1 MPADADFFDVT
12 GRSFRRPPRTRG
24 GGGGT
29 AVATAPSLGADL
41 RILLKPGISLFVA
54 ATAGAGYLFGAPDGV
69 QSLALLALVV
79 GTALTAGG
87 SGALNHLLESAPDGL
102 MDRTAG
108 RPLPSGRLSRPFV
121 LVYGT
126 AVLWV
131 GLAILWVFT
140 NALTASL
147 ALATAVGYVAIY
159 TPLKRRTALNTFVGA
174 VPGALPALGGYAAA
188 TGTLGPAGWA
198 AFVILFL
205 WQLPHFFAL
214 AWMFREDYARGGF
227 VMLPVTH
234 PDGRL
239 TATIA
244 LTATLLLV
252 IAGVIPAAL
261 QVTGWLYLGGMI
273 VLGTLFTIPAFA
285 FAQEPTD
292 GRARRLLLASIV
304 YVPAF
309 FLLVVADYIIC

>member
-1 MPADADFFDVT
+1 M
-12 GRSFRRPPRTRG
+12 
-24 GGGGT
+24 
-29 AVATAPSLGADL
+29 
-41 RILLKPGISLFVA
+41 LLKPGISLFVA
-54 ATAGAGYLFGAPDGV
+54 VTAGAGYLFGAPDGV
-69 QSLALLALVV
+69 QSFALLALVV

-87 SGALNHLLESAPDGL
+87 SGALNHLLESAQDGL
-102 MDRTAG
+102 MDRTSG
-108 RPLPSGRLSRPFV
+108 RPIPSGRLSRSFV

-126 AVLWV
+126 GVLWL
-131 GLAILWVFT
+131 GLGVLWLFT

-188 TGTLGPAGWA
+188 TGTIGPGGWA
-198 AFVILFL
+198 VFAILFL

-227 VMLPVTH
+227 VMLPITD

-239 TATIA
+239 TSGIA
-244 LTATLLLV
+244 LGATLLLLV
-252 IAGVIPAAL
+252 AGVIPAAI
-261 QVTGWLYLGGMI
+261 QVAGWLYFGGMI
-273 VLGTLFTIPAFA
+273 ILGTAFTIPAFA
-285 FAQEPTD
+285 FAAEPSD
-292 GRARRLLLASIV
+292 ERARRLLLASIL

-309 FLLVVADYIIC
+309 FVLVVADYIIC